1 MKLPPVIPRHLLGAP
16 PYLHALRR
24 RERWGKGEILFWLAL
39 VAVYFLFPKNLL
51 LASQVL
57 IAGLFALS
65 LDLILGYAGIVTLGH
80 AAFFGLGA
88 YTAGL
93 VTRVGVHDPLLGLV
107 AAAVVSAAAGWL
119 TSFLVLRANDLG
131 RLMITLGISML
142 LYEVANRATAITG
155 GVDGLQGVEVG
166 PVLGLFRFDLLGRTA
181 YLYVLGVSF
190 GLFLLVRALMVSPYG
205 LSLRCIRENN
215 RRAPAIGVPVRARLT
230 NIYTFSALL
239 AGVAGALL
247 TQTTQFVGIDVLG
260 FQRSADLLIML
271 IVGGTATLYGGFVG
285 AAVFMLAQDRLASL
299 SPEYWLFWLGLLL
312 VVVTLYLDGGVVGG
326 LKRLAAWVARRRA
339 ERQP

>member
-1 MKLPPVIPRHLLGAP
+1 MRTPPVIPRDLLGSP
-16 PYLHALRR
+16 PYLVALRR
-24 RERWGKGEILFWLAL
+24 RERWGRAEILFWLAL
-39 VAVYFLFPKNLL
+39 VVAYFVFPKNLL
-51 LASQVL
+51 LGSQIL
-57 IAGLFALS
+57 IWGLFALS
-65 LDLILGYAGIVTLGH
+65 LDLILGHAGIVTLGH

-93 VTRVGVHDPLLGLV
+93 ITRVGVHDPLLWLV
-107 AAAVVSAAAGWL
+107 AAAVVAAAAGWL

-131 RLMITLGISML
+131 RLMITLGIAML
-142 LYEVANRATAITG
+142 LYEVANRATDITG

-181 YLYVLGVSF
+181 YLYVLAVTF
-190 GLFLLVRALMVSPYG
+190 ALFLVVRALLVSPYG

-215 RRAPAIGVPVRARLT
+215 RRAQAIGVPIRARLT
-230 NIYTFSALL
+230 NIYTLSALL

-285 AAVFMLAQDRLASL
+285 AAVFLLAQDRLANL
-299 SPEYWLFWLGLLL
+299 SPAYWLFWLGLLL
-312 VVVTLYLDGGVVGG
+312 IVVTLYLDGGVLGG
-326 LKRLAAWVARRRA
+326 LKKLARVLRRKGNA
-339 ERQP
+339 P

>member
-1 MKLPPVIPRHLLGAP
+1 MKTPPIIPRHLLGAP
-16 PYLHALRR
+16 PYLLALRA
-24 RERWGKGEILFWLAL
+24 RERWGKGEILFWIALLA
-39 VAVYFLFPKNLL
+39 VFFLFPKNLL
-51 LASQVL
+51 LASQIL

-80 AAFFGLGA
+80 AAFFGVGA

-107 AAAVVSAAAGWL
+107 AAAAVAAAAGWL

-131 RLMITLGISML
+131 RLMVTLGIAML

-155 GVDGLQGVEVG
+155 GVDGLQGVELA
-166 PVLGLFRFDLLGRTA
+166 PVLGLFRFDLLGRTS
-181 YLYVLGVSF
+181 YLYVLGVTF
-190 GLFLLVRALMVSPYG
+190 TLFLLVRALMVSPYG

-215 RRAPAIGVPVRARLT
+215 RRAQAIGVPIRARLT

-271 IVGGTATLYGGFVG
+271 IVGGTATLYGGFIG
-285 AAVFMLAQDRLASL
+285 AAVFLLAQDRLANL

-312 VVVTLYLDGGVVGG
+312 IVVTLYLDGGVVGG
-326 LKRLAAWVARRRA
+326 ARRLAAWMERRR
-339 ERQP
+339 

>member
-1 MKLPPVIPRHLLGAP
+1 MTHPAQATLLRTTRMRWWEPLLWILLFAAPVALPAQAP
-16 PYLHALRR
+16 IVNETAI
-24 RERWGKGEILFWLAL
+24 WA
-39 VAVYFLFPKNLL
+39 
-51 LASQVL
+51 
-57 IAGLFALS
+57 LFALS

-80 AAFFGLGA
+80 AAFFGVGA

-107 AAAVVSAAAGWL
+107 AAAAVAAAAGWL

-131 RLMITLGISML
+131 RLMITLGIAML
-142 LYEVANRATAITG
+142 LYEVANRATAVTG

-181 YLYVLGVSF
+181 YLYVLGVTF
-190 GLFLLVRALMVSPYG
+190 ALFLLVRALMVSPYG

-215 RRAPAIGVPVRARLT
+215 RRAQAIGVPIRARLT

-271 IVGGTATLYGGFVG
+271 IVGGTATLYGGFIG
-285 AAVFMLAQDRLASL
+285 AAVFLLAQDRLANL

-312 VVVTLYLDGGVVGG
+312 IVVTLYLDGGVVGG
-326 LKRLAAWVARRRA
+326 LKRLAAWV
-339 ERQP
+339 ERPR

>member
-1 MKLPPVIPRHLLGAP
+1 VIPRHLLGAP
-16 PYLHALRR
+16 PYVTALRQ
-24 RERWGKGEILFWLAL
+24 RERWGGGEILFWIALA
-39 VAVYFLFPKNLL
+39 AVFFVFPKNLL
-51 LASQVL
+51 LASQIV

-80 AAFFGLGA
+80 AAFFGIGA

-93 VTRVGVHDPLLGLV
+93 VTRVGVHDPVLGLL
-107 AAAVVSAAAGWL
+107 AAAALSAAAGWL

-155 GVDGLQGVEVG
+155 GVDGLQGVEIG
-166 PVLGLFRFDLLGRTA
+166 LVLGLFRFDLLGRTA
-181 YLYVLGVSF
+181 YLYVLVVAF
-190 GLFLLVRALMVSPYG
+190 ALFVLVRALMVSPYG

-271 IVGGTATLYGGFVG
+271 IIGGTATLYGGFVG
-285 AAVFMLAQDRLASL
+285 AAVFLVAQDRLADL

-312 VVVTLYLDGGVVGG
+312 IVVTLYLDGGVVGG
-326 LKRLAAWVARRRA
+326 ARRIAARVRRGRA
-339 ERQP
+339 EQRP

>member
-1 MKLPPVIPRHLLGAP
+1 MKTPPVIPRHLLGAP
-16 PYLHALRR
+16 PYLLTLRR
-24 RERWGKGEILFWLAL
+24 RERWGKAEILFWLAL
-39 VAVYFLFPKNLL
+39 VAAFFVFPKNLL
-51 LASQVL
+51 LGSQIL

-80 AAFFGLGA
+80 AAFFGVGA

-93 VTRVGVHDPLLGLV
+93 VTRIGVHDPLLGLV
-107 AAAVVSAAAGWL
+107 AAAAVAAAAGWL

-131 RLMITLGISML
+131 RLMITLGIAML
-142 LYEVANRATAITG
+142 LYEVANRATDITG

-181 YLYVLGVSF
+181 YLYVLGVAF
-190 GLFLLVRALMVSPYG
+190 ALFVLVRSLMLSPYG

-215 RRAPAIGVPVRARLT
+215 RRAQAIGVPIRSRLT
-230 NIYTFSALL
+230 NIYSFSALL

-312 VVVTLYLDGGVVGG
+312 IVVTLYLDGGVVGG
-326 LKRLAAWVARRRA
+326 LQRARAWMERKR
-339 ERQP
+339 

>member
-1 MKLPPVIPRHLLGAP
+1 MKAPPVIPRHLLGAP

-39 VAVYFLFPKNLL
+39 VAAFFVFPKNLL
-51 LASQVL
+51 LGSQIL

-93 VTRVGVHDPLLGLV
+93 VTRVGVHDPFLGLLA
-107 AAAVVSAAAGWL
+107 AAAVAAAAGWL
-119 TSFLVLRANDLG
+119 TSFVVLRANDLG
-131 RLMITLGISML
+131 RLMITLGIAML
-142 LYEVANRATAITG
+142 LYEVANRANGLTG

-181 YLYVLGVSF
+181 YLYVLGVTF

-215 RRAPAIGVPVRARLT
+215 RRAQAIGVPIRARLT

-271 IVGGTATLYGGFVG
+271 IVGGTASLYGGFIG
-285 AAVFMLAQDRLASL
+285 AAVFLLAQDRLANL

-312 VVVTLYLDGGVVGG
+312 IVVTLYLDGGVVGG
-326 LKRLAAWVARRRA
+326 LRRLAAWVERRR
-339 ERQP
+339 